1 MAAPPPT
8 IRHLFITLRRGLAG
22 VREDHRSVISSLG
35 LRKREQTVR
44 RRNDAALRG
53 AVEKVRG
60 QGEIG
65 DRGGNARGR
74 VCTGPGRRQ
83 DAGCTH
89 ARPGLVRERARG
101 GRRRLCGPGANPSLK
116 KKKRPSTRRRLA
128 STPLLSPLS
137 LSLSRSRSRASHL
150 TRLPSPRSPTSSPW
164 RRTPPGRPAWR
175 WRPRPGHPGRSGGF
189 RTREAKKL
197 VGNAHGVCAL
207 GDVAERG

>member
-83 DAGCTH
+83 GVGRTH
-89 ARPGLVRERARG
+89 TRPGLVRERARG

-116 KKKRPSTRRRLA
+116 TKKRPSTRRRLA
-128 STPLLSPLS
+128 STPLLSSLS
-137 LSLSRSRSRASHL
+137 LSLSLSLARLTPHSSSLPQVSHL
-150 TRLPSPRSPTSSPW
+150 VTVETDAARAARLAVEAEAR
-164 RRTPPGRPAWR
+164 A
-175 WRPRPGHPGRSGGF
+175 PRPEWRFSH
-189 RTREAKKL
+189 
-197 VGNAHGVCAL
+197 
-207 GDVAERG
+207 